1 MKKYLLLVNLIIL
14 TGCSTV
20 GYGTARH
27 NGKLYYFPP
36 NCKQFSYSY
45 SDTDTLY
52 CQHNGMATGQVITP
66 ADSAQIEA
74 YQMQQQANKQ
84 AWNDLNES
92 LQKMAPKTTNTNCY
106 NYGYAVNCSSTT
118 Y

>member
-1 MKKYLLLVNLIIL
+1 MAWLQ
-14 TGCSTV
+14 
-20 GYGTARH
+20 
-27 NGKLYYFPP
+27 GKL
-36 NCKQFSYSY
+36 
-45 SDTDTLY
+45 L
-52 CQHNGMATGQVITP
+52 
-66 ADSAQIEA
+66 
-74 YQMQQQANKQ
+74 QQQANKQ